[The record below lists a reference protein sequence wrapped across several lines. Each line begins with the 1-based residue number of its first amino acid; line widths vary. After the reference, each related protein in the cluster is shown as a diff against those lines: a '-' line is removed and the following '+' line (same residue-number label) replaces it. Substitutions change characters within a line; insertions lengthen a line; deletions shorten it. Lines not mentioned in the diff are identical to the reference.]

1 MQYKR
6 LIVILLLI
14 TSFTIDAKCIGR
26 FINPITDL
34 CWSCLFPLSIGPA
47 TVNKNLSSSDPENP
61 KDLIC
66 LCPRPPLPVPVPGV
80 PVGFWEPIR
89 MVDVTR
95 TPYCL
100 VGMGGLCFSNSAKK
114 GTHSITGDQKRAKEH
129 SFYHVH
135 WYIYPIIYWLELLI
149 DFICLDKKPI
159 DLAYLTELDPTWND
173 DEISAILSPEVFLF
187 ANPLA
192 QAACSIDCATA
203 SVSYSRDPFFW
214 CAGCQGG
221 IYPFTGNVEHHAGGV
236 QASLLLTQRMA
247 AKMHRQGMAMGTCG
261 KEALCGKYVMPVI
274 RKKQYRTQMV
284 YPRAATNKE
293 LGCHPMGKG
302 SVLLETG
309 REYPWKGEDFVYFIW
324 RKNNCCCL

>member
-1 MQYKR
+1 
-6 LIVILLLI
+6 
-14 TSFTIDAKCIGR
+14 
-26 FINPITDL
+26 
-34 CWSCLFPLSIGPA
+34 
-47 TVNKNLSSSDPENP
+47 
-61 KDLIC
+61 
-66 LCPRPPLPVPVPGV
+66 
-80 PVGFWEPIR
+80 
-89 MVDVTR
+89 MVDITR

-100 VGMGGLCFSNSAKK
+100 VAMGGLCFSNSAKQ

-135 WYIYPIIYWLELLI
+135 WYIYPIIHWLELLT
-149 DFICLDKKPI
+149 DFICLDKKEV

-173 DEISAILSPEVFLF
+173 DELAAILSPEVFLF
-187 ANPLA
+187 ANPVA
-192 QAACSIDCATA
+192 QAACSVDCATA

-221 IYPFTGNVEHHAGGV
+221 IYPFTGSVEHHAGGV
-236 QASLLLTQRMA
+236 QASLLLTQRIA

-261 KEALCGKYVMPVI
+261 EEALCGKYVMPVI

-302 SVLLETG
+302 SVLLEAG
-309 REYPWKGEDFVYFIW
+309 REYPWKGEDFVYLIW
-324 RKNNCCCL
+324 RKRNCCIL

>member
-1 MQYKR
+1 MQKFIAFM
-6 LIVILLLI
+6 LISL
-14 TSFTIDAKCIGR
+14 SFTTDAKCMGK

-34 CWSCLFPLSIGPA
+34 CWSCLFPLSIGPVH
-47 TVNKNLSSSDPENP
+47 VNKGLNHSDPSNP
-61 KDLIC
+61 NDLIC
-66 LCPRPPLPVPVPGV
+66 FCPRPPSPVPVPGV
-80 PVGFWEPIR
+80 PVGFWEPVR

-95 TPYCL
+95 EPYCL
-100 VGMGGLCFSNSAKK
+100 VGMGGLQFNNSSKK
-114 GTHSITGDQKRAKEH
+114 GTHSITGDRKRDKEH

-135 WYIYPIIYWLELLI
+135 WYIYPVIHWLELLV
-149 DFICLDKKPI
+149 DFICLDKKAI
-159 DLAYLTELDPTWND
+159 DLAYLTELDPTWHD

-192 QAACSIDCATA
+192 QAACSIDCAAA
-203 SVSYSRDPFFW
+203 SITYSPDPFFW

-221 IYPFTGNVEHHAGGV
+221 IYPFTGNVEDHAGGV
-236 QASLLLTQRMA
+236 QASLLLTERMT
-247 AKMHRQGMAMGTCG
+247 AKLHRQGMAMGTCG

-302 SVLLETG
+302 SMLLEAG
-309 REYPWKGEDFVYFIW
+309 REYPWKGEDFVYIIW
-324 RKNNCCCL
+324 RKRNCCAL

>member
-1 MQYKR
+1 
-6 LIVILLLI
+6 
-14 TSFTIDAKCIGR
+14 
-26 FINPITDL
+26 
-34 CWSCLFPLSIGPA
+34 
-47 TVNKNLSSSDPENP
+47 
-61 KDLIC
+61 
-66 LCPRPPLPVPVPGV
+66 
-80 PVGFWEPIR
+80 

-100 VGMGGLCFSNSAKK
+100 VGMGGLCFSNSSKK
-114 GTHSITGDQKRAKEH
+114 GTHSISGDQKRAKEH
-129 SFYHVH
+129 SFYHAH
-135 WYIYPIIYWLELLI
+135 WYIYPVIYWLELLT
-149 DFICLDKKPI
+149 DFLCLDKRQI
-159 DLAYLTELDPTWND
+159 DLAYLTELDPTWHD

-192 QAACSIDCATA
+192 QAACSVDCATA
-203 SVSYSRDPFFW
+203 SVSYSRDAFFW

-221 IYPFTGNVEHHAGGV
+221 MYPFTGSVEHHAGGV

-261 KEALCGKYVMPVI
+261 REALCGKYVMPVI

-293 LGCHPMGKG
+293 LGCHPMGRG
-302 SVLLETG
+302 SVLLEAG

-324 RKNNCCCL
+324 RKRNCCIL

>member
-1 MQYKR
+1 MK
-6 LIVILLLI
+6 IKKLLLI
-14 TSFTIDAKCIGR
+14 LLVINFNVDAKCIGK
-26 FINPITDL
+26 FINPITEL
-34 CWSCLFPLSIGPA
+34 CWSCLFPITIGPIK
-47 TVNKNLSSSDPENP
+47 VNKGLSSSDPDNP
-61 KDLIC
+61 NNLIC
-66 LCPRPPLPVPVPGV
+66 FCPKAMIPVPGV
-80 PVGFWEPIR
+80 PVGFWEPVR

-100 VGMGGLCFSNSAKK
+100 VGMGGLCFNNSSKK
-114 GTHSITGDQKRAKEH
+114 GTHSITGDRKRAKEH

-135 WYIYPIIYWLELLI
+135 WYIYPVIYWLELLV
-149 DFICLDKKPI
+149 DFICLDKQQI

-221 IYPFTGNVEHHAGGV
+221 IYPFTGSVEDHAGGV
-236 QASLLLTQRMA
+236 QASLLLIQRMT
-247 AKMHRQGMAMGTCG
+247 AKMHRQGMARGTCG
-261 KEALCGKYVMPVI
+261 IHALCGKYVMPVI
-274 RKKQYRTQMV
+274 RKKQYRTQML
-284 YPRAATNKE
+284 YPMAATKKD

-302 SVLLETG
+302 SVLLEAG
-309 REYPWKGEDFVYFIW
+309 REYPWKGEDFVYLIW
-324 RKNNCCCL
+324 RKRNCCVL